1 MQGEEPVLGRDWPAG
16 HGDPTVAGGRGAPGV
31 GAHVV
36 PGRQSWEKRLLAA
49 CGVMDALPHQAL
61 AGAGGVG
68 LVSPGTRHR
77 QLRVCEDRSPPRRLV
92 LAAAPDAR
100 PVAHPGAEPWPQ
112 GTPRPPWRGR
122 ARVPQGVERGAEG
135 LAHGGRQRGQWP
147 RALDA
152 RGAEAMAE
160 MRPRLARAHPLGGLS
175 KPSGTMPRPRSAG
188 SSKRAARERLRGL
201 GQGGRTGLLGRAQRP
216 AHPAADNCRR
226 YTVSVRPRRGFSAA
240 RKRGRGRLH
249 RVRTDTRRGCPS
261 APTRRESAI
270 GALEP
275 STAHRSKRRPPWV
288 AKRGVASHV
297 GAPRAI
303 AYDAE
308 HGLARRTR
316 DPPEVRS
323 PGRTRVS
330 CAWRVRHPPP

>member
-1 MQGEEPVLGRDWPAG
+1 MCRVRNQSWVGTGPPATATPPWPAG
-16 HGDPTVAGGRGAPGV
+16 VAPRGSGPTLSQGAS
-31 GAHVV
+31 
-36 PGRQSWEKRLLAA
+36 PGRKRLLAA

-188 SSKRAARERLRGL
+188 SSGARRAGTPE
-201 GQGGRTGLLGRAQRP
+201 RTG
-216 AHPAADNCRR
+216 
-226 YTVSVRPRRGFSAA
+226 S
-240 RKRGRGRLH
+240 
-249 RVRTDTRRGCPS
+249 
-261 APTRRESAI
+261 
-270 GALEP
+270 
-275 STAHRSKRRPPWV
+275 RRPHWP
-288 AKRGVASHV
+288 
-297 GAPRAI
+297 PR
-303 AYDAE
+303 
-308 HGLARRTR
+308 
-316 DPPEVRS
+316 
-323 PGRTRVS
+323 
-330 CAWRVRHPPP
+330 

>member
-112 GTPRPPWRGR
+112 GTPLPTLAR
-122 ARVPQGVERGAEG
+122 ARPGTTGGGTGRRRPGARGTPA
-135 LAHGGRQRGQWP
+135 RQWP

-160 MRPRLARAHPLGGLS
+160 ARPGQRVPILLGGLS

-188 SSKRAARERLRGL
+188 SSG
-201 GQGGRTGLLGRAQRP
+201 
-216 AHPAADNCRR
+216 
-226 YTVSVRPRRGFSAA
+226 SAA
-240 RKRGRGRLH
+240 RGN
-249 RVRTDTRRGCPS
+249 
-261 APTRRESAI
+261 A
-270 GALEP
+270 
-275 STAHRSKRRPPWV
+275 
-288 AKRGVASHV
+288 
-297 GAPRAI
+297 
-303 AYDAE
+303 
-308 HGLARRTR
+308 
-316 DPPEVRS
+316 
-323 PGRTRVS
+323 
-330 CAWRVRHPPP
+330 

>member
-36 PGRQSWEKRLLAA
+36 PGRQSWEKTPVGCLWGDGRPASSS
-49 CGVMDALPHQAL
+49 
-61 AGAGGVG
+61 AGGRWRGGPG
-68 LVSPGTRHR
+68 LTGDSAPTAAGLRGPQPTPPAGPGSRAGR
-77 QLRVCEDRSPPRRLV
+77 APRGPPRRGAV
-92 LAAAPDAR
+92 APGHPPPTLARAR
-100 PVAHPGAEPWPQ
+100 P
-112 GTPRPPWRGR
+112 GTT
-122 ARVPQGVERGAEG
+122 GVERGAEG

-188 SSKRAARERLRGL
+188 SSKRGARERLRRL

-216 AHPAADNCRR
+216 AHPAADNCRQVHCVGE
-226 YTVSVRPRRGFSAA
+226 TTAGLFSGQE
-240 RKRGRGRLH
+240 RGRGRLH

-288 AKRGVASHV
+288 AKRAL
-297 GAPRAI
+297 RA
-303 AYDAE
+303 
-308 HGLARRTR
+308 T
-316 DPPEVRS
+316 S
-323 PGRTRVS
+323 GRLER
-330 CAWRVRHPPP
+330 